1 MDGFMYSMAENGGI
15 STLYV
20 SPVPFEGLNEAVEKG
35 PGRPHLGKAQ
45 RKMKKTYPMS
55 ESIDNDK
62 SLVKRHSIIVLVE
75 HWAIAISGLALI
87 LTGLF
92 GLPIARRYF
101 ITEISEL
108 RWSGD
113 YIFSLYLHYAASVV
127 FVGASLFHVVYHGLM
142 VHRAMLPKGGVTSRN
157 PGQSSIPSSARG
169 RSRPWRIFRPRR
181 CQLRQI
187 HNPYHR
193 GKHWMPVIPRHKP
206 RQRRM
211 EAHPGRAPMK
221 LQRMEQKA
229 PPTVTGASD
238 PYRRTG
244 ESTSLLVYA
253 A

>member
-142 VHRAMLPKGGVTSRN
+142 VHRAMLPKGGGGDLKESWAVINSLFGKGEEPPMADIQALEMPAQTDTQPVSQREALDAGH
-157 PGQSSIPSSARG
+157 PQAQAPAAADGSSS
-169 RSRPWRIFRPRR
+169 
-181 CQLRQI
+181 
-187 HNPYHR
+187 
-193 GKHWMPVIPRHKP
+193 
-206 RQRRM
+206 
-211 EAHPGRAPMK
+211 
-221 LQRMEQKA
+221 
-229 PPTVTGASD
+229 
-238 PYRRTG
+238 G
-244 ESTSLLVYA
+244 ESAHETAEDGAESTPNSDRGQ
-253 A
+253 